1 MHPLLADRRRLI
13 AYIAT
18 WEILGI
24 LLALLLFF
32 TFGLSW
38 QLALAVALPLD
49 AFYSFICLGAFWVCR
64 AAPVH
69 RSALLRSVVAQL
81 AAAFLC
87 ATFYLLAFRGWA
99 LGLERTGLFEGIID
113 RVRVGPVLYVLF
125 ARAFGLYL
133 LVAALHYLI
142 AAFEASRQAETEALR
157 FQVLSREA
165 ELRALR
171 AQIHPHFLFN
181 SLNSINALVTSQPE
195 EARRLCL
202 LLGDFLRRS
211 LTLGTRERVPFS
223 EELALAEDLL
233 AIEKVRFGSRLRF
246 ESRVEEAARP
256 WPVPP
261 LVLQPL
267 VENAVTHGIAQML
280 DGGTVVLEARSDG
293 EHLRV
298 TIENP
303 LDADGPQRKGTGIG
317 LANVRRR
324 LDALYGREAVLRH
337 QARGDSFRVELEI
350 PADAEPL
357 EKTVFT

>member
-1 MHPLLADRRRLI
+1 MHPLLADRRRLFTYL
-13 AYIAT
+13 AA
-18 WEILGI
+18 WELLAV
-24 LLALLLFF
+24 LLALLLVITGGF
-32 TFGLSW
+32 SW
-38 QLALAVALPLD
+38 PEALAMALPLD
-49 AFYSFICLGAFWVCR
+49 ALYSFICLGAYWVCR
-64 AAPVH
+64 DAPLQ
-69 RSALLRSVVAQL
+69 RSGLLRVAATQA

-87 ATFYLLAFRGWA
+87 ASFYLLASRGWA
-99 LGLERTGLFEGIID
+99 IVLERSDLFDGVIE
-113 RVRVGPVLYVLF
+113 RQVRMAPLLF
-125 ARAFGLYL
+125 ARAAGLYL

-280 DGGTVVLEARSDG
+280 DGGTVLLEARSDG

-303 LDADGPQRKGTGIG
+303 VDADGPHRKGAGIG

-337 QARGDSFRVELEI
+337 QARGDRFRVELEI
-350 PADAEPL
+350 PAESEPL
-357 EKTVFT
+357 EKIVFP

>member
-1 MHPLLADRRRLI
+1 MHPLLADRRRLF
-13 AYIAT
+13 AYLAA
-18 WEILGI
+18 WELLAV
-24 LLALLLFF
+24 LLALLLVITGGF
-32 TFGLSW
+32 SW
-38 QLALAVALPLD
+38 QEAMAMALPLD
-49 AFYSFICLGAFWVCR
+49 ALYSFICLGAFWVCR
-64 AAPVH
+64 AAPLH
-69 RSALLRSVVAQL
+69 RSGLLRVAGMQA

-87 ATFYLLAFRGWA
+87 ASFYLLASRGWA
-99 LGLERTGLFEGIID
+99 LVLERTDLFGGMIE
-113 RVRVGPVLYVLF
+113 RQVRIAPLLF
-125 ARAFGLYL
+125 ARAMGLYFL
-133 LVAALHYLI
+133 AAALHYLI
-142 AAFEASRQAETEALR
+142 AAFEASRKAETEALR
-157 FQVLSREA
+157 FLVLSREA

-181 SLNSINALVTSQPE
+181 SLNSINALITAQPE

-211 LTLGTRERVPFS
+211 LTLGARDRVPFS

-246 ESRVEEAARP
+246 ESRVDEAARP

-267 VENAVTHGIAQML
+267 VENAVTHGIAQCL
-280 DGGTVVLEARSDG
+280 DGGTVVLEARGDG

-303 LDADGPQRKGTGIG
+303 CDADGPRRKGTGIG

-337 QARGDSFRVELEI
+337 EGRGDTFRIELEI
-350 PADAEPL
+350 PAEPTPL
-357 EKTVFT
+357 DKIVFS

>member
-1 MHPLLADRRRLI
+1 MHPLLADWRRLF
-13 AYIAT
+13 AYLAA
-18 WEILGI
+18 WELLAVLLAI
-24 LLALLLFF
+24 LLRLTGDF
-32 TFGLSW
+32 SW
-38 QLALAVALPLD
+38 PEALAMALPLD
-49 AFYSFICLGAFWVCR
+49 ALYSFICLGAFWVCR
-64 AAPVH
+64 AAPLQ
-69 RSALLRSVVAQL
+69 RSGLLRVAGTQV
-81 AAAFLC
+81 AASFIC
-87 ATFYLLAFRGWA
+87 AGVYLLLSRGWA
-99 LGLERTGLFEGIID
+99 QGLERSGFFAGIIEGQ
-113 RVRVGPVLYVLF
+113 VRIAPLLF
-125 ARAFGLYL
+125 ARAAGLYL
-133 LVAALHYLI
+133 LAAALHYLI

-157 FQVLSREA
+157 FQILSREA

-211 LTLGTRERVPFS
+211 LTLGTRDRVPFS

-303 LDADGPQRKGTGIG
+303 VDADGPHRKGTGIG

-357 EKTVFT
+357 EKLVFS